1 MYNAN
6 TTPTTAYTYACVC
19 IKAFNISL
27 RYPYSNYMKLFKASF
42 TGAYAKQ
49 ISNSLLR

>member
-19 IKAFNISL
+19 IKAFNISVNF
-27 RYPYSNYMKLFKASF
+27 PYMKLFKASF
-42 TGAYAKQ
+42 TGACDKQ